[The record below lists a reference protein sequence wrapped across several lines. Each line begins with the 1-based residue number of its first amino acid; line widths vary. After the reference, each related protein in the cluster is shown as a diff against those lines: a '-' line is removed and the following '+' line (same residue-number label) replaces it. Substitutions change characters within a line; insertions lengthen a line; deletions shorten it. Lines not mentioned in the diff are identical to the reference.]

1 MELRAPNLGKS
12 NRSRHPF
19 TLKSP
24 LQGFPDL
31 KVAKFGVLPLVS
43 LPQRRTFMNIV
54 VEKQPKCIA
63 TLNVEVPAAD
73 VAAKRDS
80 ITSNYASQAKISGFR
95 PGKAPKA
102 VIQKR
107 FGKQISEE
115 LTEALFGEACDQALE
130 KENLKVLD
138 FGFPDNLNE
147 RSDGSIA
154 FDTKLILAPEFT
166 LPEYKGIE
174 VKAPPTEVTDEEL
187 DAQLQQLRERLA
199 EFEDVADRPLQT
211 DDIAVVDFT
220 TTVDGKPLTEV
231 IGEKGQY
238 LAKRE
243 NHWLP
248 VKEGSFLPGYAE
260 QLVGLNEGDKKDVT
274 ITLDDEFPF
283 EELRGKEITLHTS
296 VEGIKSAK
304 LPEIDE
310 DFAEKL
316 VPGKSLDEIKDM
328 IRENMGQE
336 KAKQINE
343 FKVNQIIEHLNA
355 AVSFDL
361 PEEIV
366 QRETQNQANSLVEE
380 GQKQGA
386 TDEQMVSQ
394 QEEIFNVATQ
404 RATTNLRTN
413 FLLQEIAAV
422 EKISVSDNDLLAR
435 ISQIAD
441 QRKEPIKKVIKDMQK
456 KRQIQSIRNSMLIGQ
471 TIDFLLE
478 QAKVTEVSAEEL
490 EATPAE

>member
-1 MELRAPNLGKS
+1 
-12 NRSRHPF
+12 
-19 TLKSP
+19 
-24 LQGFPDL
+24 
-31 KVAKFGVLPLVS
+31 
-43 LPQRRTFMNIV
+43 MNIV

-63 TLNVEVPAAD
+63 TLSVEVPASD
-73 VAAKRDS
+73 VATKRES
-80 ITSNYASQAKISGFR
+80 ISSSYASQAKIPGFR

-115 LTEALFGEACDQALE
+115 LRDALFGEACDQALE

-138 FGFPDNLNE
+138 FGFPDNFNE
-147 RSDGSIA
+147 NAEGSIT

-174 VKAPPTEVTDEEL
+174 VKAPSAEITEEEL

-199 EFEDVADRPLQT
+199 EFDDVADRALEN

-231 IGEKGQY
+231 IGEEKGAY

-248 VKEGSFLPGYAE
+248 IKEGSFLPGYAE
-260 QLVGLNEGDKKDVT
+260 QLVGMKEGDKKDVT

-283 EELRGKEITLHTS
+283 EELRGKEMTLHTS
-296 VEGIKSAK
+296 LEGIKEAK
-304 LPEIDE
+304 LPELDD
-310 DFAEKL
+310 DFAAKL
-316 VPGKSLDEIKDM
+316 VPDKTLEDVKAM
-328 IRENMGQE
+328 IRENMGVE
-336 KAKQINE
+336 KLKQINE
-343 FKVNQIIEHLNA
+343 FKVNQIVEQLNS

-361 PEEIV
+361 PDEV
-366 QRETQNQANSLVEE
+366 LQRETQNQANALVEE

-386 TDEQMVSQ
+386 SDEDMVKQ
-394 QEEIFNVATQ
+394 QEEIFSVATQ
-404 RATTNLRTN
+404 RANTNLRTN
-413 FLLQEIAAV
+413 FLLQEIAQA
-422 EKISVSDNDLLAR
+422 EKIEVSDTDLLQHISR
-435 ISQIAD
+435 IAES
-441 QRKEPIKKVIKDMQK
+441 RKEPIKKVIKDLQK

-478 QAKVTEVSAEEL
+478 HAKVTEVSSDEL
-490 EATPAE
+490 EATPAK